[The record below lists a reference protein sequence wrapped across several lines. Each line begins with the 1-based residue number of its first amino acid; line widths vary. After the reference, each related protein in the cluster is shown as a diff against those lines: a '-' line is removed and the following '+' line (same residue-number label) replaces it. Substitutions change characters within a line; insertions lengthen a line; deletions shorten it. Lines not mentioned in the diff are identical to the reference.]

1 MGFRINTNVASLQ
14 AQNSLSKVSKESQ
27 ESFSKLSS
35 GSRITKAADDA
46 AGLAISEKLKAEI
59 RSTQQANRNTNDG
72 ISMVQV
78 AEGGLNETSNI
89 LTRMRELSIQSAS
102 DTVGESERGMAN
114 LEYQQL
120 KSEME
125 RISQVTEFN
134 GKKLLNGSG
143 DKYEFQVGTKG
154 EEFENRIGFEAG
166 QLNSGIESLGVSSI
180 EIASKEGAQ
189 DALGSLDTAIE
200 KVSGQRA
207 MLGSL
212 QNRLVSTSN
221 NLQVSAENMSAA
233 NSRIR
238 DVDYAEETAK
248 QARNQIISAAGT
260 SVLAQANVSG
270 QAALKLIG

>member
-1 MGFRINTNVASLQ
+1 MGFRINTNVASMQ
-14 AQNSLSKVSKESQ
+14 AQTSLNKVNKESQ
-27 ESFSKLSS
+27 DSFAKLSS
-35 GSRITKAADDA
+35 GSRITKSADDA
-46 AGLAISEKLKAEI
+46 AGLAISEKLKSEI
-59 RSTQQANRNTNDG
+59 RSAKQADRNANDA

-89 LTRMRELSIQSAS
+89 LTRMRELAIQTAS
-102 DTVGESERGMAN
+102 DTVGDSERGMAN

-120 KSEME
+120 KTEMD

-134 GKKLLNGSG
+134 GKKLLSGDG

-154 EEFENRIGFEAG
+154 DEFQDRIGFDSGAV
-166 QLNSGIESLGVSSI
+166 NSSIDSLGVSSLDI
-180 EIASKEGAQ
+180 GSKEGSQESLA
-189 DALGSLDTAIE
+189 SLDSAIE

-207 MLGSL
+207 VLGSL
-212 QNRLVSTSN
+212 QNRLTSTSN
-221 NLQVSAENMSAA
+221 NLQTYTENMSAA

-248 QARNQIISAAGT
+248 QARNQIITAAGT

-270 QAALKLIG
+270 QNALKLIG

>member
-14 AQNSLSKVSKESQ
+14 AQTSLNKVTKESQ

-46 AGLAISEKLKAEI
+46 AGLGISEKLKAEI
-59 RSTQQANRNTNDG
+59 RSTQQASRNANDG

-89 LTRMRELSIQSAS
+89 LVRMRELAIQSAS
-102 DTVGESERGMAN
+102 DTVGDSERGMAN

-134 GKKLLNGSG
+134 GKKLLNG
-143 DKYEFQVGTKG
+143 DADRYEFQVGTKG
-154 EEFENRIGFEAG
+154 DEFENRIAFEAG
-166 QLNSGIESLGVSSI
+166 QLNSGIESLGVGSL
-180 EIASKEGAQ
+180 EIASKDGAQ
-189 DALGSLDTAIE
+189 GSLEAVDTAIDR
-200 KVSGQRA
+200 VSGQRA
-207 MLGSL
+207 VLGSL
-212 QNRLVSTSN
+212 QNRLVSTTN
-221 NLQVSAENMSAA
+221 NLQTSVENMSAA

-248 QARNQIISAAGT
+248 QARNQIISSAGT
-260 SVLAQANVSG
+260 SVLAQANMSS

>member
-14 AQNSLSKVSKESQ
+14 AQTSLNKVTKESQ

-46 AGLAISEKLKAEI
+46 AGLGISEKLKAEI
-59 RSTQQANRNTNDG
+59 RSTQQASRNANDG

-89 LTRMRELSIQSAS
+89 LVRMRELAIQSAS
-102 DTVGESERGMAN
+102 DTVGDSERGMAN

-134 GKKLLNGSG
+134 GKKLLNGDA

-154 EEFENRIGFEAG
+154 DEFENRISFEAG
-166 QLNSGIESLGVSSI
+166 QLNSGIESLGVGSL
-180 EIASKEGAQ
+180 EIASKDGAQ
-189 DALGSLDTAIE
+189 GSLEAVDTAIDR
-200 KVSGQRA
+200 VSGQRA
-207 MLGSL
+207 VLGSL
-212 QNRLVSTSN
+212 QNRLVSTTN
-221 NLQVSAENMSAA
+221 NLQTSVENMSAA

-248 QARNQIISAAGT
+248 QARNQIISSAGT
-260 SVLAQANVSG
+260 SVLAQANMSS

>member
-14 AQNSLSKVSKESQ
+14 AQTSVGKVNRESA
-27 ESFSKLSS
+27 ESFAKLSS
-35 GSRITKAADDA
+35 GSRITKSADDA
-46 AGLAISEKLKAEI
+46 AGLAISEKLKSEI
-59 RSTQQANRNTNDG
+59 RSSQQANRNANDA

-102 DTVGESERGMAN
+102 DTVGDSERGMAN

-134 GKKLLNGSG
+134 GKKLLNGEG

-154 EEFENRIGFEAG
+154 DEFENRIGFESS
-166 QLNSGIESLGVSSI
+166 QLNAGNESLGVGSI

-189 DALGSLDTAIE
+189 SSLANIDSAIE

-207 MLGSL
+207 VLGSL

-221 NLQVSAENMSAA
+221 NLSTYTENMSAA

-248 QARNQIISAAGT
+248 QARNQIITSAGT
-260 SVLAQANVSG
+260 SVLAQANMSG
-270 QAALKLIG
+270 QNALKLIG

>member
-14 AQNSLSKVSKESQ
+14 AQTSLNKVTKESQ

-46 AGLAISEKLKAEI
+46 AGLGISEKLKAEI
-59 RSTQQANRNTNDG
+59 RSTQQASRNANDG

-89 LTRMRELSIQSAS
+89 LVRMRELAIQSAS
-102 DTVGESERGMAN
+102 DTVGDSERGMAN

-120 KSEME
+120 KSEIE

-134 GKKLLNGSG
+134 GKKLLNG
-143 DKYEFQVGTKG
+143 DADRYEFQVGTKG
-154 EEFENRIGFEAG
+154 DEFENRIAFEAG
-166 QLNSGIESLGVSSI
+166 QLNSGIESLGVGSL
-180 EIASKEGAQ
+180 EIASKDGAQ
-189 DALGSLDTAIE
+189 GSLEAVDTAIDR
-200 KVSGQRA
+200 VSGQRA
-207 MLGSL
+207 VLGSL
-212 QNRLVSTSN
+212 QNRLVSTTN
-221 NLQVSAENMSAA
+221 NLQTSVENMSAA

-248 QARNQIISAAGT
+248 QARNQIISSAGT
-260 SVLAQANVSG
+260 SVLAQANMSS